1 MNAAASD
8 VEPGG
13 ERRLKITEIFYSLQG
28 EADTVGYPTVF
39 VRLTGC
45 PLRCQFCD
53 TAYAFHGGEWHTL
66 DEVLAKVAGFAPRYV
81 CVTGGEPLAQ
91 KNCLPLLTRL
101 CDAGYRVSIETSGAM
116 PLAGVD
122 SRVNRVVDVKTPGS
136 GEEKRNRYEDLSL
149 LRPEEQIKFV
159 ICDRADYEWSREKV
173 ASLQLPQRCQV
184 LFSPSAD
191 QLPAR
196 DLADWILADR
206 LPVRFQ
212 MQLHK
217 VLWGNV
223 PGK

>member
-1 MNAAASD
+1 MENDSA
-8 VEPGG
+8 
-13 ERRLKITEIFYSLQG
+13 RLKITEIFHSLQG
-28 EADTVGYPTVF
+28 EADTVGFPTVF

-45 PLRCQFCD
+45 PLRCRFCD
-53 TAYAFHGGEWHTL
+53 TAYAFHGGEWMTI
-66 DEVLAKVAGFAPRYV
+66 DGVLARVAEFAPRYV

-91 KNCLPLLTRL
+91 KNCLPLLTQL
-101 CDAGYRVSIETSGAM
+101 CDANYRVSLETSGAM

-136 GEEKRNRYEDLSL
+136 GEEKRNRYEDLAL
-149 LRPEEQIKFV
+149 LRAEEQIKFV
-159 ICDRADYEWSREKV
+159 ICDRADYEWSCGQIDALKL
-173 ASLQLPQRCQV
+173 AQRCTV

-196 DLADWILADR
+196 QLADWILADR

-212 MQLHK
+212 LQLHK